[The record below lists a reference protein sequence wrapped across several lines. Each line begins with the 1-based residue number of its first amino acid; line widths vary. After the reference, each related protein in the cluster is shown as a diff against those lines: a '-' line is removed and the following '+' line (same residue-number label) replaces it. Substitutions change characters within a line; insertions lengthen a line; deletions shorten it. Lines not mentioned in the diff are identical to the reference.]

1 MGGGGLSSQISTPN
15 IAKQY
20 MPPQTKYV
28 DSWKIG
34 DLMNMI
40 PTCGLMIDLLCS
52 FVLMNMSANQDGFRW
67 IFTIHSFEVVDRDP
81 VGLVL
86 DKTFQKVMCF

>member
-1 MGGGGLSSQISTPN
+1 
-15 IAKQY
+15 
-20 MPPQTKYV
+20 
-28 DSWKIG
+28 
-34 DLMNMI
+34 
-40 PTCGLMIDLLCS
+40 MIDLLCS